1 MMTIRPSLYKI
12 SIIAFFCSSYS
23 FSAPQLCL
31 TTIKQEVE
39 NTLKSASLNQIAKK
53 ALLRYKETIKKTF
66 TTLRDYSPK
75 VAHFWKLFLD
85 IPESEILCLQ
95 KPYRKMRKSHW
106 PF

>member
-1 MMTIRPSLYKI
+1 MFPRAFNKYFWDTDAKNVDPSEKPLFVIQRLLDKGDWE
-12 SIIAFFCSSYS
+12 SVSWV
-23 FSAPQLCL
+23 L
-31 TTIKQEVE
+31 E
-39 NTLKSASLNQIAKK
+39 NFD
-53 ALLRYKETIKKTF
+53 KETIKKTF